1 MNKTIDKNKQ
11 APKKLSVTEIARK
24 VRARKRK
31 ALKKAYGKSEV

>member
-24 VRARKRK
+24 VRKRK